1 MKIVLAK
8 TMGYCGGVS
17 RALDLAEEAIAYAS
31 EHALPVYSLGT
42 LIHNPQV
49 IATLAKRGMRVIE
62 DPEGHEPGVLVT
74 RAHGIGDGLRNM
86 FIDAGF
92 LLFDATCPVV
102 RHNLSNIARW
112 AKTHPI
118 LIIGHKAHPEVLAM
132 RGVHVDGTPV
142 ESLLVTN
149 REEAAALTD
158 RPYAVFVQTTFDQV
172 QLEEIRTALL
182 SFRHIVYVNEIC
194 PSSINRRMAA
204 LELARECDVVLVV
217 GGRQSANTRALAEL
231 VSNEGKKAYHI
242 EDGTEIPSEVFA
254 HDGTV
259 GILAG
264 ASTPPSV
271 IEEVVRTLQRSW
283 T

>member
-17 RALDLAEEAIAYAS
+17 RALDLAEEAIAYAI
-31 EHALPVYSLGT
+31 EHALPVYSLGP

-49 IATLAKRGMRVIE
+49 IASLAKRGMSVIE
-62 DPEGHEPGVLVT
+62 DPEGHEPGVLVV
-74 RAHGIGDGLRNM
+74 RAHGISDTLHNR

-102 RHNLSNIARW
+102 RHNLSNIAHW

-118 LIIGHKAHPEVLAM
+118 IIIGHQGHPEVLAM
-132 RGVHVDGTPV
+132 QGVLVDGKPI
-142 ESLLVTN
+142 ESFLITK
-149 REEAAALTD
+149 REEVSALSNQ
-158 RPYAVFVQTTFDQV
+158 PYAVFVQTTFDQV
-172 QLEEIRTALL
+172 LLEEIRTSLKE
-182 SFRHIVYVNEIC
+182 FDRIVYVNEIC
-194 PSSINRRMAA
+194 PSSINRRKAA
-204 LELARECDVVLVV
+204 LDLAGQCDAVLVI

-242 EDGTEIPSEVFA
+242 EDSTEIPAEAFS
-254 HDGTV
+254 HDTL

-264 ASTPPSV
+264 ASTPSSV
-271 IEEVVRTLQRSW
+271 IEDVVRTLQKE
-283 T
+283 